1 MMKLLFQTND
11 PSRMAFA
18 KAMLQGEGIAAFE
31 LDVHTSVL
39 EGGLGI
45 LPRRLMVAPRDHW
58 RAEIVL
64 RDLGLLE

>member
-1 MMKLLFQTND
+1 MKLLFQTND

-18 KAMLQGEGIAAFE
+18 KAMLQGEGITAFE

-45 LPRRLMVAPRDHW
+45 LPRRLMVAEAVHG
-58 RAEIVL
+58 RAAVVL